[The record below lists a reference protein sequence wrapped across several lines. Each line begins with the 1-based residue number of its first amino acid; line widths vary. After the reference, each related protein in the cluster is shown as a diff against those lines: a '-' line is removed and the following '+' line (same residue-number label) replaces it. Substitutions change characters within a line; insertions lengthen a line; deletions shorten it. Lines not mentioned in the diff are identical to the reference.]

1 MHFDLSVLDHF
12 FERVAPHTFRPVRL
26 LFLSTVPPQTSD
38 DKQRS
43 VVRSTFCLVVIAAS
57 RQLTISC
64 GNVNAVMESASAESL
79 QSCDSLQ
86 TSAFAGNE
94 TKTSGQK
101 LSPAMVSPSKSD
113 ADDRGKRSTL
123 TSEHDALSHKKMKQ
137 EQTSLFKSDVSR
149 FEELFTLEGL
159 DKEFKMTR
167 SAVNGNA
174 TTDPGKKIAIVVSDL
189 KKASIQTVLSSLN
202 VSYASSANKPE
213 LVKLLTDAATLVWM
227 LLNTPSYHSAE
238 LKKSL

>member
-1 MHFDLSVLDHF
+1 
-12 FERVAPHTFRPVRL
+12 
-26 LFLSTVPPQTSD
+26 
-38 DKQRS
+38 
-43 VVRSTFCLVVIAAS
+43 
-57 RQLTISC
+57 
-64 GNVNAVMESASAESL
+64 MESASAESL

-113 ADDRGKRSTL
+113 ADDRGKRSTS

-137 EQTSLFKSDVSR
+137 EQTSLFKSDMSR
-149 FEELFTLEGL
+149 FEELFTPEGL

-189 KKASIQTVLSSLN
+189 KKVSIQTVLSSLN
-202 VSYASSANKPE
+202 VWYASSANKPE